1 MALKEVENYY
11 TVAQARKVLG
21 VNNDTLYSYV
31 ENGALKRIIPP
42 GKKQGLYRRNEVDQ
56 LARELRA
63 FIAQRTTMPTQCTRV
78 TTREEMSE
86 CMEISQALLGVGI
99 GVLDECTQLLETP
112 YVCYALKA
120 NDQIIGFTGLMPL
133 KPGKLDGILA
143 RTLPLKV
150 PSEDME
156 TFEAGSKVI
165 DIYIDVMAVKPGF
178 TLGEKH
184 TYGSRLIAKLV
195 DIIVEYG
202 KNGITIN
209 TIGARSNMP
218 DGIRLMRHIG
228 FAEIERAT
236 PERRTFIINVKE
248 SGMPFVEQYKQA
260 LAEWKQKSG
269 DQLAG

>member
-31 ENGALKRIIPP
+31 ENGALKRIVPP
-42 GKKQGLYRRNEVDQ
+42 GKKQGLYRRHEVDQ

-63 FIAQRTTMPTQCTRV
+63 FVAQRTTLSTQCTRV

-86 CMEISQALLGVGI
+86 CMEISQTFFGVGI

-133 KPGKLDGILA
+133 KPGKLNGVLA
-143 RTLPLKV
+143 QPLPLKV
-150 PSEDME
+150 SPEDME
-156 TFEAGSKVI
+156 TFGTGSKTI
-165 DIYIDVMAVKPGF
+165 DIYIDVMAVKPEF
-178 TLGEKH
+178 TLGEKR

-195 DIIVEYG
+195 EIIVEYG

-209 TIGARSNMP
+209 TIAARSNTA
-218 DGIRLMRHIG
+218 DGIRLLRHTG
-228 FAEIERAT
+228 FAEIERTT

-248 SGMPFVEQYKQA
+248 SGMPFVEQYKEA
-260 LAEWKQKSG
+260 FAEWTQKQG
-269 DQLAG
+269 GQIAG